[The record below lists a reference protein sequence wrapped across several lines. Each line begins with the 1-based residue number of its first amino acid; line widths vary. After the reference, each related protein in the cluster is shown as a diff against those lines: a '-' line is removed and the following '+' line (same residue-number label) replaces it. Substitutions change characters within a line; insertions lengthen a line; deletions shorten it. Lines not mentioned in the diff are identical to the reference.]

1 MAPVRRRGGRGKG
14 RGGVPCVPASRMD
27 RGVAFTL
34 DFLTELVGDPAVQ
47 KSTVLSVMQYAI
59 RKGLA
64 RRRGRDWYQLL
75 FLGGHGEPSD
85 REESEIITTS
95 GGKSPAQASRTP
107 SITNLSESSPDADAE
122 ERQEPA
128 AEGKTQEEVD
138 NRGIESYISRLR
150 STSVSRSDN
159 GGSPASAPASALTP
173 DPDRP
178 LTRARAKAKRGR
190 ITKATARS

>member
-85 REESEIITTS
+85 REESEVIKTS

-138 NRGIESYISRLR
+138 NRGIESVLWPLRSRL
-150 STSVSRSDN
+150 SDEERQREP
-159 GGSPASAPASALTP
+159 GARPRPASA
-173 DPDRP
+173 

-190 ITKATARS
+190 RTKATARS